1 MKRVA
6 TRMSPSWPRSG
17 DGPAAWQRG
26 PCPFRTGLYF
36 RQMPPTA
43 VPELSISADLRE
55 GNAPTPSCARQRRLG
70 LSWLGELH
78 AAAFVA
84 SDDDTAHLLEVIKD
98 AATALALEG
107 AAARERLLARHTA
120 LAAATVDLLVAAA
133 GARAQAGDAAGA
145 LLADRLATGATRR
158 LALLLGAAEKR
169 GAAVAIQNAIV
180 NVEAAR

>member
-1 MKRVA
+1 M
-6 TRMSPSWPRSG
+6 
-17 DGPAAWQRG
+17 
-26 PCPFRTGLYF
+26 L
-36 RQMPPTA
+36 PTV
-43 VPELSISADLRE
+43 VPERSISADLRE
-55 GNAPTPSCARQRRLG
+55 RNAPTPTRARQPRLG
-70 LSWLGELH
+70 LTWLDELH

-84 SDDDTAHLLEVIKD
+84 SDGDTAHLLEVIKD

-169 GAAVAIQNAIV
+169 VVAVAIQAAIV
-180 NVEAAR
+180 SVEAAR

>member
-1 MKRVA
+1 MHSARDGRSRA
-6 TRMSPSWPRSG
+6 RRDLGAGGPPRGSG
-17 DGPAAWQRG
+17 AMYLFHAA
-26 PCPFRTGLYF
+26 LYF
-36 RQMPPTA
+36 CRMPLTA
-43 VPELSISADLRE
+43 VPEHSLCANSPELD
-55 GNAPTPSCARQRRLG
+55 APTPSRARQPRLG
-70 LSWLGELH
+70 LTWLDELH
-78 AAAFVA
+78 AAAFV
-84 SDDDTAHLLEVIKD
+84 DGDTAHLLEVIKD

-169 GAAVAIQNAIV
+169 VAAVAIQNAIV